1 MALGSIGRRSIRN
14 EMVNAAGDNPSF
26 RGRKVVK
33 PAYEESLLNVE
44 MAERQTAVGGGGG
57 AGSHETRYFGG
68 LIGNK
73 EIFVMTMISVAL
85 YLIEGEHAQVVC
97 TALTSVPPA
106 IFSYK
111 VLMNPKSSKEGYHS
125 ILFYWTL
132 YGILAVI
139 DQFIGS
145 PQGYN
150 LIKGGLLGAV
160 FIHAF
165 RSNPDAIPPSWKLFV
180 NQATV
185 EMLTSVYTRYDSQG
199 FYQQTESSGFEPRS
213 PTITHFSDVES
224 EYMVDMEQEPLD
236 VSTAVSF
243 LPSLAMQTTQNV
255 SPDYVYNTAA
265 PKTEPLEEESV
276 EPCSTI
282 RINHQKK
289 NFETMSAMT
298 VTCGGAADLVTVPS
312 DRITFSAELRELT
325 IQVTNISQLHV
336 MFALK
341 TNADTHLIAAPTTG
355 IILSGQSMGIR
366 VGVTDNFFKT
376 CADPGKSIDKLA
388 IDYASIPQQLSS
400 SVSKFSPQF
409 FQSQNRRRHAIRV
422 FYQ

>member
-1 MALGSIGRRSIRN
+1 M
-14 EMVNAAGDNPSF
+14 
-26 RGRKVVK
+26 
-33 PAYEESLLNVE
+33 
-44 MAERQTAVGGGGG
+44 
-57 AGSHETRYFGG
+57 
-68 LIGNK
+68 
-73 EIFVMTMISVAL
+73 
-85 YLIEGEHAQVVC
+85 
-97 TALTSVPPA
+97 
-106 IFSYK
+106 
-111 VLMNPKSSKEGYHS
+111 
-125 ILFYWTL
+125 
-132 YGILAVI
+132 I

-341 TNADTHLIAAPTTG
+341 VRVLYLIGHEAGMRQAYQPTLFHFQTNADTHLIAAPTTG

-376 CADPGKSIDKLA
+376 CADPGKSIDKVSQFQLFF
-388 IDYASIPQQLSS
+388 IENSIF
-400 SVSKFSPQF
+400 FSA
-409 FQSQNRRRHAIRV
+409 RH
-422 FYQ
+422 